1 MVIMANSNYLL
12 PGSDHIDTDEHRS
25 DLPRSGGF
33 TLVEIIIVVAVIL
46 IAAMLALPMF
56 SSAGDMQVRSA
67 ANMIM
72 ADLEY
77 AKSMAIA
84 RGQNYSVV
92 FDTSNESYKIV
103 DNNGATIAHPV
114 KKGFNYVVSFSTDG
128 RLNKVDVTMV
138 DFDPG
143 SSGTITFDYLGSPYS
158 GTGTTSPLS
167 SAQIILQ
174 ADGTSMTIQVEP
186 ITGYVSIL

>member
-1 MVIMANSNYLL
+1 MANSNYL
-12 PGSDHIDTDEHRS
+12 PTGPDSIDTGSRTSE
-25 DLPRSGGF
+25 LPRCGAF

-46 IAAMLALPMF
+46 IAAMLAIPMF

-84 RGQNYSVV
+84 RGQNCSVV
-92 FDTSNESYKIV
+92 FDTANESYKIV
-103 DNNGATIAHPV
+103 DDDGTTIAHPV
-114 KKGFNYVVSFSTDG
+114 KKGFDYVISFSGDS
-128 RLNKVDVTMV
+128 RLDKVNLATV

-143 SSGTITFDYLGSPYS
+143 SSDTISFDYLGSPYS
-158 GTGTTSPLS
+158 GTGTASPLS

-174 ADGTSMTIQVEP
+174 ADGTTMTIQVEP
-186 ITGYVSIL
+186 VTGYVSIL

>member
-1 MVIMANSNYLL
+1 MANSNYLP
-12 PGSDHIDTDEHRS
+12 PGSDRIDTDGRRS

-56 SSAGDMQVRSA
+56 SSAGDMQARSA

-72 ADLEY
+72 ADIEY

-92 FDTSNESYKIV
+92 FNTANESYKIV
-103 DNNGATIAHPV
+103 DDNGATIAHPV

-128 RLNKVDVTMV
+128 RLDKVDVTTV

-143 SSGTITFDYLGSPYS
+143 SSATITFDYLGSPYS

-174 ADGTSMTIQVEP
+174 AGGTSMTIQVEP